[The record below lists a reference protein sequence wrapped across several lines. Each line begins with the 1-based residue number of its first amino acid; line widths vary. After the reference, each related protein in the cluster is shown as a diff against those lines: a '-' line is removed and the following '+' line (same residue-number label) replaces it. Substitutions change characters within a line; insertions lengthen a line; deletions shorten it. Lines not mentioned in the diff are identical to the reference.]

1 VFHFSTDLSR
11 QAVALILTTP
21 WAGDAILANRQ
32 SVGEVSEIVD
42 AVLYLEEH
50 QSFANTGDAR

>member
-1 VFHFSTDLSR
+1 
-11 QAVALILTTP
+11 LILTTP